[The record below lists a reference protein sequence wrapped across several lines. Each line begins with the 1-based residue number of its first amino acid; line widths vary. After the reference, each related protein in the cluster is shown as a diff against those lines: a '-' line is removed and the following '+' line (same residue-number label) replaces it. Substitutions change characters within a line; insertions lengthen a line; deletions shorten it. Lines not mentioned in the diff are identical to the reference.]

1 MRIHTV
7 KPLETLTEIAKAYGI
22 SEENI
27 IHTNSHGIKNAA
39 IGEEIL
45 ILTPTRTYVLKK
57 NDTIERLCLRFRTR
71 KSDILSQNP
80 WIIKDGLI
88 PGRSVVLKYDDKTH
102 GTSAANGYFY
112 SGCDIGKL
120 KMSIPYLTYVTVG
133 CSVSDKDGVYQI
145 FDDGEIMS
153 IINAENKIPL
163 LRIYDA
169 YKGRKYDDKSLNTK
183 YINNMIQLAKTRGYM
198 GIVLSCAGDVNSES
212 FCEFV
217 VEFKKS
223 LLGCDLILLI
233 EMDEKSSYA
242 LSDFTDGCVLSYQKD
257 FEEESIDFDNGERK
271 VYSDFA
277 CFGEC
282 AKTFI
287 EIPALARGEDNI
299 YMSKDEAI
307 ELARENRAEISTDPI
322 SKISYFDDKTHGRI
336 SFASLENIKAVLN
349 LIEEYGYMGIA
360 FDIDKTPLSHLLM
373 YNACFR
379 TAAYTN
385 ARISE
390 GCSRS

>member
-1 MRIHTV
+1 MQIHTV
-7 KPLETLTEIAKAYGI
+7 KASETLMDIAKAYGVT
-22 SEENI
+22 EENI

-102 GTSAANGYFY
+102 GTAAANGYFY
-112 SGCDIGKL
+112 NGCDIGKL

-133 CSVSDKDGVYQI
+133 CAVSDKDGVYQI
-145 FDDGEIMS
+145 FDDSAVMS
-153 IINAENKIPL
+153 IINAENKTPL
-163 LRIYDA
+163 LRIYDVC
-169 YKGRKYDDKSLNTK
+169 KEREFSDTNKNSK
-183 YINNMIQLAKTRGYM
+183 YISEMIKLAKTRGYM
-198 GIVLSCAGDVNSES
+198 GIVLSCAADMSSQSFSE
-212 FCEFV
+212 FI

-223 LLGCDLILLI
+223 LLGCDLILII
-233 EMDEKSSYA
+233 EMDEKSDYA
-242 LSDFTDGCVLSYQKD
+242 ISDFTDGCVLSYQKY
-257 FEEESIDFDNGERK
+257 FEKDSIDFDNGERK
-271 VYSDFA
+271 LYGDFA

-287 EIPALARGEDNI
+287 DLPSLARADDDI

-307 ELARENRAEISTDPI
+307 DLARKNGAEISTDQI
-322 SKISYFDDKTHGRI
+322 SKISHFNDKTHGRI